1 NPTRN
6 LRNLQTFSS
15 RRALRSNRSNP
26 TSIKIN
32 RSQPCRSL
40 AKAALCS
47 PFRKQIDRRRRR
59 TGRNATL
66 ARHSHGLQ
74 LLLRKRTRRLAREM
88 LTDWSNA
95 RNYDGKAREIL
106 HERR

>member
-1 NPTRN
+1 W
-6 LRNLQTFSS
+6 
-15 RRALRSNRSNP
+15 
-26 TSIKIN
+26 
-32 RSQPCRSL
+32 RSL

-74 LLLRKRTRRLAREM
+74 LLLRNRTRRLAREM

-95 RNYDGKAREIL
+95 RNYDGKGRAIL
-106 HERR
+106 HARRWSSVIGESSNRLSVLIHYRLSAIGRRSSAL